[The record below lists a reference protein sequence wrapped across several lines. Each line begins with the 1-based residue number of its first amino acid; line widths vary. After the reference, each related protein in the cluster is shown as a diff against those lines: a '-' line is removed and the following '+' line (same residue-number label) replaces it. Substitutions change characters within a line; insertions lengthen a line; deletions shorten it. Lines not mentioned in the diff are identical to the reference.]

1 MCLGAQGS
9 HRCIGDP
16 LMSCFGALLLMGR
29 KAETETKM
37 AFPVLQP
44 GFQKASLACGL
55 SHQSHLRLP
64 RRRRDEP
71 SKVVPEHLHEKSQIC
86 LKPNSNA
93 NFLQEFFPASL
104 RKGCPLVRTSGLW
117 ERTDVPLEKV
127 PQAFGQ
133 THLHTP
139 VDRNALLTGLSAC

>member
-44 GFQKASLACGL
+44 GFQQASLACGL

>member
-1 MCLGAQGS
+1 MCLRTQGP

-16 LMSCFGALLLMGR
+16 LMRCFGALLLLMGR
-29 KAETETKM
+29 KAETETKT
-37 AFPVLQP
+37 ALLVFHQ
-44 GFQKASLACGL
+44 ASLAYGL

-71 SKVVPEHLHEKSQIC
+71 SKVVPEHLLEKNQIC

-93 NFLQEFFPASL
+93 NLPHEFFPASL
-104 RKGCPLVRTSGLW
+104 RKGCPLVRTAGLW
-117 ERTDVPLEKV
+117 ERTAVPLEKV

-139 VDRNALLTGLSAC
+139 VDRDVLLTGPSAC